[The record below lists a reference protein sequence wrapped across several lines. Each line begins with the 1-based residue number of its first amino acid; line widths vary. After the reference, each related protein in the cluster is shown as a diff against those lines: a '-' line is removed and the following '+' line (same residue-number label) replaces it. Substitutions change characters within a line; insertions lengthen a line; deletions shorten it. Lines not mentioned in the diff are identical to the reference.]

1 MELRKGIAV
10 VSWIHNKDVRSYVAA
25 TLFLFLVLLLLAYL
39 TFIPVPPAN
48 KDLITAIISMM
59 VGGLGVS
66 LNKLFGKAD
75 EEHERM
81 KLEHERELA
90 ALRQELNVLKAQY
103 KVLKDAHDET
113 NRRLIN
119 AIAFVGD
126 RRFVAHEFADTQPVD
141 GMSAGG

>member
-1 MELRKGIAV
+1 MSTG
-10 VSWIHNKDVRSYVAA
+10 WIHNKDVRSYVAA

-81 KLEHERELA
+81 KIEHEREIGAMRAELA
-90 ALRQELNVLKAQY
+90 VLQAQY

-126 RRFVAHEFADTQPVD
+126 KRFVASDFADTQPVD
-141 GMSAGG
+141 ELGRHG

>member
-1 MELRKGIAV
+1 MSDG
-10 VSWIHNKDVRSYVAA
+10 WIHNKDVRSYVAA
-25 TLFLFLVLLLLAYL
+25 SLFLFLVLLLLAYL

-66 LNKLFGKAD
+66 MNKLFGKTD

-81 KLEHERELA
+81 KVEHEREMA
-90 ALRQELNVLKAQY
+90 AMRNELSVLQAQYRVLKE
-103 KVLKDAHDET
+103 AHDET

-119 AIAFVGD
+119 AIAFVGNE
-126 RRFVAHEFADTQPVD
+126 RFVAPAFADTQPVD
-141 GMSAGG
+141 VSSTPG